1 MAKELCN
8 NLVIEGFLVLFNM
21 VAPHGE
27 KPYFVV
33 AESSVRNFV
42 KYLVLQRSDLACLQ
56 ILLYHAGPALLVQI
70 VSRGMVL
77 RFRKQFAEVTGHTG
91 PRVLRSGG
99 GGQVF
104 SQELRKEFGH
114 YAGLHG
120 VEATV
125 QVYSVYSDRL
135 LFFVR
140 PSTVRKFRSP

>member
-1 MAKELCN
+1 M
-8 NLVIEGFLVLFNM
+8 
-21 VAPHGE
+21 
-27 KPYFVV
+27 
-33 AESSVRNFV
+33 
-42 KYLVLQRSDLACLQ
+42 
-56 ILLYHAGPALLVQI
+56 LVQV
-70 VSRGMVL
+70 VSRGMDL

-91 PRVLRSGG
+91 PGVPRSGG

-125 QVYSVYSDRL
+125 QVYSVHSDRL